1 MRQLFLWHRWLG
13 IGLCIFMALWFISGI
28 VMLYI
33 GYPKLSP
40 AEHLKALPELSRTSS
55 YIDIEKAFLSTG
67 QSTEPRKISLSSIAD
82 EPVYLFKFPKMAT
95 IAINAISGERI
106 NSINQQQALKSA
118 RAFYNGLEPQYL
130 GLIDRDTW
138 TLSRGLDDERPLHV
152 VKIEDDEQRLLYISS
167 HSGLIVRDATLMERI
182 WGWIGAWLHWIYP
195 LKTMPWWADMIIY
208 LSLIATVMS
217 VLGQYLGIKR
227 WRFSTTYRSGS
238 HSPYQTAFA
247 RWHHIGGLLFGFVLI
262 AWIFSGLLSMGPWH
276 LLANQSQLP
285 VKKYENTSL
294 SALKSPWSITELLTK
309 FNESGLQPKEL
320 TWHKIN
326 GQFWL
331 TAYNDTGQSRVIPLF
346 GSGDVKSL
354 IPIESLLKGLENI
367 APLQAFHYEW
377 LEKYDFYYYGR
388 QQQSMYG
395 SRIKPLPILRV
406 KFSDPAKTWLHID
419 PASGEILANI
429 DQRRRVARWLFN
441 LLHSWDLNAL
451 LDRPLLRELLIIAFS
466 LGGLVIC
473 ISGIVVGWRRVKR
486 KTRKI
491 YS

>member
-1 MRQLFLWHRWLG
+1 
-13 IGLCIFMALWFISGI
+13 MALWFISGI

-40 AEHLKALPELSRTSS
+40 AEHLNALPVLSTTSS
-55 YIDIEKAFLSTG
+55 YIDVEKALHNTA
-67 QSTEPRKISLSSIAD
+67 QSIEPNTIRLSSIAG
-82 EPVYLFKFPKMAT
+82 EPVYLFKFPKIAT

-106 NSINQQQALKSA
+106 DGINQQQALKSA
-118 RAFYNGLEPQYL
+118 RAFYDHSDPHYM
-130 GLIDRDTW
+130 GLIDSDTW
-138 TLSRGLDDERPLHV
+138 TLSRGLNDERPLHV
-152 VKIEDDEQRLLYISS
+152 VKIEDDQQRLLYISS
-167 HSGLIVRDATLMERI
+167 HSGLIVRDATLMERS

-208 LSLIATVMS
+208 LSLLATVMS
-217 VLGQYLGIKR
+217 LLGQYLGIKR
-227 WRFSTTYRSGS
+227 WRFSATYPNGS

-285 VKKYENTSL
+285 IKKFENTSF
-294 SALKSPWSITELLTK
+294 SELKSPWPLTELLTK
-309 FNESGLQPKEL
+309 FNESGLAPKEL

-331 TAYNDTGQSRVIPLF
+331 TAYNTTGQSRVIPLF
-346 GSGDVKSL
+346 GTGDVKSQ
-354 IPIESLLKGLENI
+354 IPIESLQKGLENI
-367 APLQAFHYEW
+367 ASVQTFDHEW
-377 LEKYDFYYYGR
+377 VHTYDFYYYGR

-395 SRIKPLPILRV
+395 NHTKPLPILRV
-406 KFSDPAKTWLHID
+406 KFSDPAQTWLHID

-441 LLHSWDLNAL
+441 LLHSWDWHIL
-451 LDRPLLRELLIIAFS
+451 LEKPLLRELLIIAFS

-473 ISGIVVGWRRVKR
+473 ISGIVIGWRRIKR
-486 KTRKI
+486 KTRKR
-491 YS
+491 YTRKQLAN